1 MASTQTDS
9 VDDDIEILSEGTD
22 MTASVTEKDQIE
34 SAEKS
39 YNQEYESKLVTHK
52 QKLEID
58 LLGKN
63 SVDEKFDGT

>member
-9 VDDDIEILSEGTD
+9 LDDDIEILSKGTD

-39 YNQEYESKLVTHK
+39 YNPEYESKLVTHK

>member
-39 YNQEYESKLVTHK
+39 YNQEYESKLVTDK
-52 QKLEID
+52 QKLEMD

-63 SVDEKFDGT
+63 NVDEKLDGT